1 MGNHKLRGKDL
12 SKLGITDDKTRSIV
26 IDITSKH
33 YKRSTKNEILDKIE
47 QVITKPETYKNCNI
61 WGKLYN
67 EITPDTE
74 DNNTR
79 YFDFNNNDTS
89 FYTCGRELISSNAW
103 QQMNLAMKLPIS
115 VKGALMPDAHQGYG
129 LPIGGVL
136 ATNNAVIPFGVGMDI
151 GCMMHLSVF
160 EESDKFITRYKH
172 QMKTTLKDNTFFG
185 TGVINNII
193 PDSCIL
199 DDERFY
205 ETSLLKRLRSKA
217 AKQLGTSGSGNHFV
231 EFGITKLPD
240 DNMFNMPAGEY
251 LSLLSHSGS
260 RGLGADIAS
269 HYTEIAIDTCVLPK
283 GAKHLAWLDLN
294 SQEGQEYWIAMNLAI
309 DFAKASHTEIH
320 RRISKSLGIKAVKTV
335 SSVHNLAS
343 REFIDNSS
351 VIVHRKGATPAGKD
365 DTGIIPGSMATPGY
379 IVKGKGYAKAL
390 NSASHGAGRRMS
402 RHAAKESIS
411 GSSMKSM
418 LKANGVTLIGGSTE
432 ESPMAYKDITKVI
445 KLQSKQVDILGEFN
459 PKIVRMDKA

>member
-1 MGNHKLRGKDL
+1 
-12 SKLGITDDKTRSIV
+12 
-26 IDITSKH
+26 
-33 YKRSTKNEILDKIE
+33 
-47 QVITKPETYKNCNI
+47 
-61 WGKLYN
+61 
-67 EITPDTE
+67 
-74 DNNTR
+74 
-79 YFDFNNNDTS
+79 
-89 FYTCGRELISSNAW
+89 
-103 QQMNLAMKLPIS
+103 
-115 VKGALMPDAHQGYG
+115 
-129 LPIGGVL
+129 
-136 ATNNAVIPFGVGMDI
+136 
-151 GCMMHLSVF
+151 
-160 EESDKFITRYKH
+160 
-172 QMKTTLKDNTFFG
+172 MKTTLKDNTFFG
-185 TGVINNII
+185 TGVINNIT

-199 DDERFY
+199 DDNRFY
-205 ETSLLKRLRSKA
+205 ETDLLKRLKSKA

-240 DNMFNMPAGEY
+240 NNMFNMPAGEY

-260 RGLGADIAS
+260 RGFGADIAS

-309 DFAKASHTEIH
+309 DFAKASHNEIH

-351 VIVHRKGATPAGKD
+351 VIVHRKGATPAGID

-379 IVKGKGYAKAL
+379 IVKGKGYAEAL
-390 NSASHGAGRRMS
+390 NSASHGAGRLMS